1 VAFTTQSQIHDN
13 NCRNFKSYCGGRNIT
28 EYSVKMTKEYY
39 QKNRE
44 RILANKKARYEIN
57 KDELNAKAREERRL
71 NPELTKL
78 ANRVRY
84 ELNRELFIERA
95 KARNKR
101 VRAEKKLL
109 RETENAKLFIE
120 CVEAS
125 EKGKRNEK

>member
-1 VAFTTQSQIHDN
+1 
-13 NCRNFKSYCGGRNIT
+13 
-28 EYSVKMTKEYY
+28 MTKEYY